1 MAPACHLSAAA
12 VVVALL
18 LLAGGRGAEAGAD
31 TSDCRVAQIAFG
43 ECTDYITSFEDG
55 PVLVFPQP
63 RCCKGLRTISDLATT
78 STREQ
83 RRELCECVRS
93 VMVAA
98 GNLNP
103 RHVEMLRYGAGCA
116 FRADFL
122 PSPSSNYSCSR
133 YVFVSTTYSRYIST
147 PSVFKYF

>member
-1 MAPACHLSAAA
+1 GACLPPRDGDAAA
-12 VVVALL
+12 VVALL

-43 ECTDYITSFEDG
+43 ECTDYVTSFEDG

-63 RCCKGLRTISDLATT
+63 RCCEGLRTISDLATT

-98 GNLNP
+98 GNVNP
-103 RHVEMLRYGAGCA
+103 RHAAMLSTGAGCGI
-116 FRADFL
+116 RANFL
-122 PSPSSNYSCSR
+122 PSPSYNYRCSR
-133 YVFVSTTYSRYIST
+133 YVFVSSTYSRYIST
-147 PSVFKYF
+147 PSV